1 MIYNNG
7 LETETLEFKKSL
19 AELDKGIVSLTAML
33 NKGGFGKVVFGVDNK
48 GGIVGTELGN
58 ETIRKISIRCNE
70 GIRPAMVPKIS
81 VENFDGKMVVSLEG
95 RGNRRPYSAFGD
107 YRIRVG
113 SENKKID
120 PEELGDLFFSNP
132 NFAADNLECI
142 DQDLT
147 FVQLKTLFSDRGLK
161 INEKTFAKNIGLLTA
176 KGKYNCVADILAD
189 NNNCSMKVV
198 RFAGRDKIKML
209 LRNEYGYK
217 CMLLAMKQIY
227 EYVCSLNEVRV
238 DLESGLQRKEVP
250 LFDTI
255 CFDEAWTNACL
266 HNRWV
271 RNVSPAV
278 YIFED
283 RMEIVSIGGL
293 PLDFSQEDFFAGVSR
308 PVNLRLQKIMGQLG
322 MVEQTGH
329 GVPTIIAKYGREAFE
344 LGDNHITVTIPFA
357 FPLHMMHSSDE
368 SLPPAY
374 RGVLDTIRMDPYV
387 TGEELGKKVNLGKT
401 RITTIIA
408 ELKRMGRIRR
418 IGSNRGG
425 YWLVE
430 E

>member
-113 SENKKID
+113 SEKKKID

-161 INEKTFAKNIGLLTA
+161 INEKTFAKNMGLLTA

-198 RFAGRDKIKML
+198 RFAGRDKINDRKGVVDKA
-209 LRNEYGYK
+209 LRKAFPPEFINRIDEKVHFRSLERSDMERILDIELRGLRERVEEAGYRFSISRAASEFVAGAGYDPIYGARPLKRAITRYVEDPVSE
-217 CMLLAMKQIY
+217 LIISERLAGHIIDGA
-227 EYVCSLNEVRV
+227 VLCVGLNK
-238 DLESGLQRKEVP
+238 DKT
-250 LFDTI
+250 DT
-255 CFDEAWTNACL
+255 
-266 HNRWV
+266 
-271 RNVSPAV
+271 
-278 YIFED
+278 
-283 RMEIVSIGGL
+283 
-293 PLDFSQEDFFAGVSR
+293 
-308 PVNLRLQKIMGQLG
+308 K
-322 MVEQTGH
+322 
-329 GVPTIIAKYGREAFE
+329 
-344 LGDNHITVTIPFA
+344 VTI
-357 FPLHMMHSSDE
+357 
-368 SLPPAY
+368 
-374 RGVLDTIRMDPYV
+374 R
-387 TGEELGKKVNLGKT
+387 
-401 RITTIIA
+401 
-408 ELKRMGRIRR
+408 
-418 IGSNRGG
+418 NRP
-425 YWLVE
+425 
-430 E
+430 